1 LELRGLPV
9 DEKIEV
15 TSRKLSRRGTVC
27 SKGLPRHVFSTCQDC
42 AISWNC
48 FSRKPLAFNTVPVSV
63 SRKSRERA
71 QRTKEAKSMQIFTRS
86 TAAVL
91 LIAGGLLGIPAA
103 NAQVQPPAPGASD
116 KSANIPD
123 QKLDAAAAAI
133 ERVASLKQD
142 YQQRIAAA
150 APADKERILNE
161 AVGALKKA
169 VTDQGL
175 SVEEYDSIL
184 EVAQNDPDVR
194 EKIRQRIRASIQ

>member
-1 LELRGLPV
+1 M
-9 DEKIEV
+9 
-15 TSRKLSRRGTVC
+15 
-27 SKGLPRHVFSTCQDC
+27 
-42 AISWNC
+42 
-48 FSRKPLAFNTVPVSV
+48 
-63 SRKSRERA
+63 
-71 QRTKEAKSMQIFTRS
+71 EAKLMQIFTRS

-91 LIAGGLLGIPAA
+91 LITGGLLGIPAA

-116 KSANIPD
+116 KSASIPD

-133 ERVASLKQD
+133 ERVAILKQD

-150 APADKERILNE
+150 APADKERVLNE

-169 VTDQGL
+169 VNDQGL

-194 EKIRQRIRASIQ
+194 EKIRQRIRASTQ

>member
-1 LELRGLPV
+1 MRVLMRPAA
-9 DEKIEV
+9 
-15 TSRKLSRRGTVC
+15 
-27 SKGLPRHVFSTCQDC
+27 
-42 AISWNC
+42 AILL
-48 FSRKPLAFNTVPVSV
+48 LA
-63 SRKSRERA
+63 A
-71 QRTKEAKSMQIFTRS
+71 G
-86 TAAVL
+86 VL
-91 LIAGGLLGIPAA
+91 IPAA
-103 NAQVQPPAPGASD
+103 NAQVQLPSPGLSEQTP
-116 KSANIPD
+116 NISD

-161 AVGALKKA
+161 AVNALAKA

-194 EKIRQRIRASIQ
+194 EKIRQRIRPSVQ